1 MDLSAEDLVHQKK
14 ITEAIGTYKARC
26 NKAEL
31 LAVSKLKPLADILIA
46 YNVGQRHFA
55 ENYVQELVDKYE
67 NGPKDIFWHFIG
79 HLQSNKVKYI
89 IPFVHLIHSVDSHKL
104 LLEISKQAL
113 KANREVSVLLQIFI
127 AKEET
132 KFGFDFDEAETLMAE
147 QFLNPLPNIKIVGL
161 MGMAS
166 NTENKDVIREE
177 FFKIAKYKADWA
189 MKFECPTIQ
198 LTELS
203 IGMSQDID
211 IALEAGST
219 MVRIGTAIFGSRAI
233 KS

>member
-1 MDLSAEDLVHQKK
+1 
-14 ITEAIGTYKARC
+14 
-26 NKAEL
+26 
-31 LAVSKLKPLADILIA
+31 
-46 YNVGQRHFA
+46 
-55 ENYVQELVDKYE
+55 
-67 NGPKDIFWHFIG
+67 
-79 HLQSNKVKYI
+79 
-89 IPFVHLIHSVDSHKL
+89 
-104 LLEISKQAL
+104 
-113 KANREVSVLLQIFI
+113 LLQIFI

-132 KFGFDFDEAETLMAE
+132 KFGFDFDEAETLLAE

-166 NTENKDVIREE
+166 NTENNEIVREE
-177 FFKIAKYKADWA
+177 FLKIAKYKADWA